1 MSQQSLRILNAPN
14 DMRNSLHRKFY
25 HKNLLPLVKEHFTGT
40 NISRLP
46 FPRPP
51 FLKLSV
57 LKHFRQEFRLQ
68 LARFE
73 RTSIFFRFL
82 SPRVAFSFW
91 RISLRST
98 TTRESMKNFL
108 WLLSTQQLVLL
119 FPHRAKWW
127 MKSGSCGG
135 KFKSNIALST
145 FFSN

>member
-73 RTSIFFRFL
+73 RTSIFFSFSFASGRFL
-82 SPRVAFSFW
+82 LLKDITSKHNNSRIDEKLFMTIKHTTTCVAFSAPSQMVDEKRVVW
-91 RISLRST
+91 
-98 TTRESMKNFL
+98 
-108 WLLSTQQLVLL
+108 
-119 FPHRAKWW
+119 
-127 MKSGSCGG
+127 G
-135 KFKSNIALST
+135 KVQVKHSFVNI
-145 FFSN
+145 FQ